1 MNAEPF
7 DDTDGWG
14 PWAAITL
21 PGLAFL
27 GIGAPVAVDAVTG
40 WPWVALL
47 AVLGAVWLLSAV
59 SVRGV
64 EA

>member
-7 DDTDGWG
+7 DDKDGWG
-14 PWAAITL
+14 PWAATTL

-27 GIGAPVAVDAVTG
+27 GIGVSVAVDAVTG
-40 WPWVALL
+40 WPGVALL
-47 AVLGAVWLLSAV
+47 AVLGAVWLLSAA
-59 SVRGV
+59 SVRGA